1 MGFSLCLE
9 RGHEGRI
16 CVVPREDRCSSMYI
30 DHYAL
35 LSCNCKYSR
44 HDLHVLLSSI
54 GYLSLPSL
62 YVLDLI
68 HNTNWCLFFAG

>member
-1 MGFSLCLE
+1 MGFSLCPE
-9 RGHEGRI
+9 RDHEGCIRQ
-16 CVVPREDRCSSMYI
+16 VPQEDRCSSMYI

-54 GYLSLPSL
+54 WLSILAIPVCIGFDS
-62 YVLDLI
+62 
-68 HNTNWCLFFAG
+68 

>member
-16 CVVPREDRCSSMYI
+16 REVPREDCCSSMYI
-30 DHYAL
+30 DYYAL

-54 GYLSLPSL
+54 WLSILAIPVWIEFES
-62 YVLDLI
+62 
-68 HNTNWCLFFAG
+68 